1 MSSSNT
7 LTINLTPIGNTIDF
21 YFTWIIVPIGFV
33 TNAISILVFARTK
46 LLKTNMGYFNLLL
59 SISNLLTLLFYFF
72 VYKSSTVLNLDLSV
86 QTLTGCKLFM
96 FIRRVLRELSP
107 IIETVMTLDRFLSI
121 NYPKKFPILKN
132 KVINRSKNNFPITN
146 LI

>member
-1 MSSSNT
+1 MSLSNT
-7 LTINLTPIGNTIDF
+7 TTMTINLTTLGNTIDF

-46 LLKTNMGYFNLLL
+46 LLKTNMGYFNLLIA
-59 SISNLLTLLFYFF
+59 ISNLLTLLFYFF
-72 VYKSSTVLNLDLSV
+72 AQKSTTVLNFDLSI

-107 IIETVMTLDRFLSI
+107 IIETVMTLERFLSI
-121 NYPKKFPILKN
+121 NYPKKFPIFKN
-132 KVINRSKNNFPITN
+132 KVIFNQ
-146 LI
+146 